1 MKNYLWLLLL
11 FIAQLSLAQSKDNKQ
26 NIRGV
31 VSDKLSQSFSLD
43 LQNITNNKNVF
54 SQSYDD
60 RRRVINTTYQLGF
73 FPNFIYKIQF

>member
-60 RRRVINTTYQLGF
+60 RRRVVNTTYQPGF